1 MSTVDNPGNDIKLF
15 SGRANP
21 ELAEEI
27 AGILGIPMGKINIST
42 FDDSE
47 IHIQIEESIR
57 GQDVFIVQSTCQ
69 PANEN
74 LMELLI
80 MIDTAR
86 RASARQITAV
96 IPYYGYGRQD
106 HKHTGREPISAKL
119 VADLIT
125 TAGADRVV
133 SVDLHATQIQGFFN
147 IPMDHLTAVPIL
159 AGYFQENRIPGA
171 VIVAPDAGRV
181 KVAEKYRDILDLP
194 MALMNKRRSGIGGRE
209 VEFLD
214 IMGDVTGKI
223 PILIDD
229 VVASGTP
236 IRQAEELVKAGAK
249 EVYLAIT
256 HPVLVGPAVELLKSP
271 NIKKLV
277 VTNTIPVPEEKR
289 LGGKVVVLS
298 IAPLLAKVIWRIHH
312 NQSVSHVFEEENIMF
327 PV

>member
-1 MSTVDNPGNDIKLF
+1 MSTADYPGNDFRLF
-15 SGRANP
+15 TGRANP

-27 AGILGIPMGKINIST
+27 ADILGISLGKTHIST
-42 FDDSE
+42 FNDSE

-74 LMELLI
+74 LMELLV

-86 RASARQITAV
+86 RASARQITAI

-133 SVDLHATQIQGFFN
+133 SVELHAAQIQGFFN

-159 AGYFQENRIPGA
+159 ASYFQENRIPDA

-181 KVAEKYRDILDLP
+181 KLAEKYGDILPAKFILEHSSIMFSQTLLSIIP
-194 MALMNKRRSGIGGRE
+194 NSLLGKRS
-209 VEFLD
+209 
-214 IMGDVTGKI
+214 
-223 PILIDD
+223 
-229 VVASGTP
+229 
-236 IRQAEELVKAGAK
+236 
-249 EVYLAIT
+249 
-256 HPVLVGPAVELLKSP
+256 LLKQ
-271 NIKKLV
+271 KLHF
-277 VTNTIPVPEEKR
+277 
-289 LGGKVVVLS
+289 
-298 IAPLLAKVIWRIHH
+298 LL
-312 NQSVSHVFEEENIMF
+312 Q
-327 PV
+327 